1 MGTHR
6 WGVHLVFAVHPPPA
20 YTYYIHGTWS
30 VNHEDSLTYSA
41 AVDLQF
47 ATRVR
52 GCKVVRSACAR
63 DGGRCWARL
72 ISHMDGNYFTIN
84 LYIYFAACGRCGYVT
99 TIYDNNYCVCNKTY
113 NKTQKMQTKY
123 EWVRWFSP
131 FVFVLFA
138 LRCCGLHT
146 ERPQGVGCSA
156 KCGHLSDLRF
166 GVIDN
171 EMKTMVSVMTEY
183 SIQFLLHS
191 VQYSIMMRTFSS
203 SFFMYG
209 HYNAMTAAIKAAK
222 STVKCLGILMT
233 GCQPYK
239 KKKPWQITLLWFCL
253 RKKERKEKKMKLF
266 LAMPYDKTRFWG
278 GVGWVKKEK
287 NMPNHRVNSFLA
299 WQYGTRTGQIG
310 ESIFM
315 PHKNC

>member
-1 MGTHR
+1 MRCTFGVCCALASSIIHICMVHDLWTMKIHWHTLRPSTCNSQQESEAAKWRGQRAHEMGA
-6 WGVHLVFAVHPPPA
+6 GAGP
-20 YTYYIHGTWS
+20 
-30 VNHEDSLTYSA
+30 DSSHIWTAIIL
-41 AVDLQF
+41 
-47 ATRVR
+47 
-52 GCKVVRSACAR
+52 
-63 DGGRCWARL
+63 RL
-72 ISHMDGNYFTIN
+72 IFIFILLHVAGAATLL
-84 LYIYFAACGRCGYVT
+84 LYDY
-99 TIYDNNYCVCNKTY
+99 YCVCNKTY
-113 NKTQKMQTKY
+113 NKTKKMQTKY

-171 EMKTMVSVMTEY
+171 EMKTTVSVIFYT
-183 SIQFLLHS
+183 ILLHS
-191 VQYSIMMRTFSS
+191 VHSIMMRTFIS

-222 STVKCLGILMT
+222 STVKCLGRLMT
-233 GCQPYK
+233 GCQRYK
-239 KKKPWQITLLWFCL
+239 KNQQITLLWFCL

-278 GVGWVKKEK
+278 EGARVKEK
-287 NMPNHRVNSFLA
+287 KTCP
-299 WQYGTRTGQIG
+299 II
-310 ESIFM
+310 ESIHF
-315 PHKNC
+315 